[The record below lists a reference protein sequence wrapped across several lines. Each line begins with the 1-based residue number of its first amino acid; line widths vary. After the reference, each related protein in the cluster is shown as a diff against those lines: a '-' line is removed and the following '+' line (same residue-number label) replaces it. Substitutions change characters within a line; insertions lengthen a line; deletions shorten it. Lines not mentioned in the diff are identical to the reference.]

1 MSYIKMKIQDV
12 VDNLI
17 ETGYDFDEVAR
28 RMSMS
33 IDEVKE
39 LAHEFADIDVD
50 LEECYD

>member
-17 ETGYDFDEVAR
+17 ETGYDFDEVAA
-28 RMSMS
+28 RMAMT

-39 LAHEFADIDVD
+39 LAYEFADIEVEPKND
-50 LEECYD
+50 